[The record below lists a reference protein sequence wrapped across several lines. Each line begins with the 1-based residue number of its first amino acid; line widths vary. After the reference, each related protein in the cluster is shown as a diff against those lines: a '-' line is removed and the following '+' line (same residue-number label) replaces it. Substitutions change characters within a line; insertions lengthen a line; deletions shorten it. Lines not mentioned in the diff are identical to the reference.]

1 MNAEYVFIIIG
12 ALIAAYLIGS
22 VNFAVIFSK
31 LFTGKD
37 VRDSGSGNAGATNT
51 LRTVGILPGIL
62 TFLFDAIKGFAACY
76 IGKIS
81 FAYLYSETANEWL
94 NSTYGA
100 YLCCIAVMVGHIFPV
115 FFGFKG
121 GKAVACS
128 VGTFAVCCPIAIIL
142 GLTGFVVSLVI
153 SKIVSLSSLI
163 ATVIV
168 VGTSVIYQFIGENI
182 TYNIIPVIILSLI
195 AGLIQLSSG
204 YIKINSK
211 TENQTGYMFQ
221 KDNLFEWRTI
231 YKNITLGLEI
241 QKKLT
246 KM

>member
-1 MNAEYVFIIIG
+1 MSAEYIFIIIG

-51 LRTVGILPGIL
+51 LRTAGKLPGIL
-62 TFLFDAIKGFAACY
+62 TFVFDAVKGFAACY
-76 IGKIS
+76 IGKVS
-81 FAYLYSETANEWL
+81 FGYLYSVTSNEWL

-100 YLCCIAVMVGHIFPV
+100 YLCCIAVMLGHIYPV

-142 GLTGFVVSLVI
+142 GLTGFAVSLII

-168 VGTSVIYQFIGENI
+168 VGTSVIYQFVAADI
-182 TYNIIPVIILSLI
+182 TYNIIPIIVLSLI
-195 AGLIQLSSG
+195 AGFIVF
-204 YIKINSK
+204 IKH
-211 TENQTGYMFQ
+211 
-221 KDNLFEWRTI
+221 KDNISRLIKGE
-231 YKNITLGLEI
+231 E
-241 QKKLT
+241 KKIFSR
-246 KM
+246 K

>member
-1 MNAEYVFIIIG
+1 MSAEYIFIIIG

-51 LRTVGILPGIL
+51 LRTAGKLPGIL
-62 TFLFDAIKGFAACY
+62 TFVFDAVKGFAACY
-76 IGKIS
+76 IGKVS
-81 FAYLYSETANEWL
+81 FGYLYSVTSNEWL
-94 NSTYGA
+94 NATYGA
-100 YLCCIAVMVGHIFPV
+100 YFCCIAVMLGHIYPV

-128 VGTFAVCCPIAIIL
+128 VGTFAVCCHIAIIL
-142 GLTGFVVSLVI
+142 GLTGFAVSLII

-168 VGTSVIYQFIGENI
+168 VGTSVIYQFVAADI
-182 TYNIIPVIILSLI
+182 TYNIIPIIVLSLI
-195 AGLIQLSSG
+195 AGFIVF
-204 YIKINSK
+204 IKH
-211 TENQTGYMFQ
+211 
-221 KDNLFEWRTI
+221 KDNISRLIKGE
-231 YKNITLGLEI
+231 E
-241 QKKLT
+241 KKISSR
-246 KM
+246 K